1 MVLTNTGADMASL
14 KGFTDQFAEDLG
26 TTPALI
32 YERQRAL
39 TRAKV
44 LRPIKKGK
52 GPGHGVVAS
61 AETAAQVLIAVM
73 ASPDLAST
81 VDRTLEVGNLKR
93 NQSRFSDTITELLAS
108 ADEAAKLASITFSKS
123 LPYAVVT
130 YRKGVSL
137 KSSETYGDKGQFAR
151 ALTRVLI
158 EVDGSLILRM
168 AKHLAG
174 EK

>member
-1 MVLTNTGADMASL
+1 MVLTNIGANMASL

-61 AETAAQVLIAVM
+61 PETVAQVLIAVM
-73 ASPDLAST
+73 ASHDLAST

-93 NQSRFSDTITELLAS
+93 GQRHFSDTITELLAS
-108 ADEAAKLASITFSKS
+108 PDEAIKLASITFSKS

-130 YRKGVSL
+130 YREGNSL
-137 KSSETYGDKGQFAR
+137 KSPDTYGDKGQFAR
-151 ALTRVLI
+151 TLTRVLV
-158 EVDGSLILRM
+158 EVDGSVILRM
-168 AKHLAG
+168 AEHLAG
-174 EK
+174 GE